1 MPMNAGLFEREL
13 KLAVT
18 AIEPDAIRKALA
30 TYARESVAEVI
41 GSGLA
46 PAEYDRYVNG
56 RLGLSE
62 DAVQLPGPII
72 YVFQNWQ
79 LVINTAFEELQKR
92 VPRKSGRY
100 AASFIAT
107 VNGTPVVN
115 FNEIENGAEVIIIN
129 AQPYTR
135 KMESGA
141 NGATGRRHFDLSKA
155 ALNRRFR
162 GAFNAQVAYLSVSA
176 GVDPRVPY
184 ILKRSAGKRK
194 DRQAGMPIT
203 YPALMI
209 TSE

>member
-1 MPMNAGLFEREL
+1 MPSNAHLFEREL
-13 KLAVT
+13 KLAIT
-18 AIEPDAIRKALA
+18 AIEPDAIRRELA
-30 TYARESVAEVI
+30 AYARMSVAEVI
-41 GSGLA
+41 GSGQA

-56 RLGLSE
+56 RLGE
-62 DAVQLPGPII
+62 AEETVQLPGPIV
-72 YVFQNWQ
+72 YVFQNWR
-79 LVINTAFEELQKR
+79 LVINAAMEELQKR

-100 AASFIAT
+100 ASSFIAT
-107 VNGTPVVN
+107 VNGTPVVD
-115 FNEIENGAEVIIIN
+115 FDAIPNGAEVIIIN

-141 NGATGRRHFDLSKA
+141 NKTGKRHFDLSKA

-162 GAFNAQVAYLSVSA
+162 GAFNAQVAYLNVAA
-176 GVDPRVPY
+176 GVDPRIPY
-184 ILKRSAGKRK
+184 VLKRSAGKRK

>member
-1 MPMNAGLFEREL
+1 MPMNAELFEREL

-18 AIEPDAIRKALA
+18 VIEPEAIRKELA
-30 TYARESVAEVI
+30 GYARKSVAEVI

-56 RLGLSE
+56 RLGESE
-62 DAVQLPGPII
+62 DSVQLPGPIVYI
-72 YVFQNWQ
+72 FQNWR
-79 LVINTAFEELQKR
+79 LVINTAIEELQKR
-92 VPRKSGRY
+92 VPRRSGRY

-107 VNGTPVVN
+107 VNGTPVIN
-115 FNEIENGAEVIIIN
+115 FDEIENGAEVIIIN

-141 NGATGRRHFDLSKA
+141 NKTGKRHFDLSKA

-162 GAFNAQVAYLSVSA
+162 GAFNAQVAFLNVTA
-176 GVDPRVPY
+176 GIDPRVPY
-184 ILKRSAGKRK
+184 VLKRSAGKRK
-194 DRQAGMPIT
+194 DRQAGVPIT